1 MRTLSITL
9 SVIVCDPRGDWDSI
23 PGPGPS
29 YPQVVRLR
37 LGLSWL
43 TIGIIHNR
51 RPFQMHT
58 VSKMMK
64 AKKCKYYAF
73 FMWKYDLYCLDC
85 GSTWVEFLLAGVA
98 VVFYTD
104 TDWSMYTCLPSP
116 RIYKLSLPRSH
127 NILGLNPVR
136 HRHRPRADSRDN
148 RGDRWDFSE

>member
-1 MRTLSITL
+1 MR
-9 SVIVCDPRGDWDSI
+9 
-23 PGPGPS
+23 
-29 YPQVVRLR
+29 
-37 LGLSWL
+37 
-43 TIGIIHNR
+43 
-51 RPFQMHT
+51 
-58 VSKMMK
+58 
-64 AKKCKYYAF
+64 
-73 FMWKYDLYCLDC
+73 KYDLYCLEC

-148 RGDRWDFSE
+148 RVDR